1 MNAAVKRIRTR
12 SQQVRNANLISI
24 QILQVSYSNM
34 TNAATI
40 NLYFSPEQDKIILLL
55 EKLPVNRHVF
65 VWSIYVQLWGDE
77 DLLDFNSIMFHFYMD
92 HGISLATLLWW
103 RVLANSYD
111 M

>member
-55 EKLPVNRHVF
+55 EKLPVN
-65 VWSIYVQLWGDE
+65 
-77 DLLDFNSIMFHFYMD
+77 
-92 HGISLATLLWW
+92 
-103 RVLANSYD
+103 
-111 M
+111 